1 MSAKD
6 LQLINH
12 AIALTEYHGGSIH
25 LKNALHFVKNL
36 FGNKKKKNQK
46 LETPMDY
53 GKRNGHF
60 DKPPKPEPKPE
71 PKRYKKTHEFDDD
84 ENYDSKPKKS
94 ESKPKPQP
102 KPQEAPPPR
111 QQQPEEP
118 DHYAT
123 LGLTKNATKAEVT
136 RAYRKLAM
144 QYHPDRN
151 KEADPLIMKNI
162 NHAYETIM
170 GKGIKKRKNLKK

>member
-1 MSAKD
+1 MAKSSSAKD

-36 FGNKKKKNQK
+36 FGNKKKKKETK

-71 PKRYKKTHEFDDD
+71 PK
-84 ENYDSKPKKS
+84 
-94 ESKPKPQP
+94 PQP
-102 KPQEAPPPR
+102 KPQEAPPPP
-111 QQQPEEP
+111 QKHPHEH
-118 DHYAT
+118 HYAT
-123 LGLTKNATKAEVT
+123 LGLTSNATPAEVT
-136 RAYRKLAM
+136 KAYRKLAM

-151 KEADPLIMKNI
+151 KEADPQIMKQI
-162 NHAYETIM
+162 NNAYETIT
-170 GKGIKKRKNLKK
+170 GKGIRKRKNLKK